1 MSTRRKVVDDEPQEQ
16 TYELPY
22 HLKYRPDRWAD
33 VWGQDAVVGSL
44 EASLK
49 SKTRP
54 HSFILTGPSG
64 TGKTTLAR
72 IAAAEL
78 GVLPTNLMEIDAA
91 SNTGI
96 DDMRAVLGPLRYKGF
111 GDNPNKAIVVDE
123 AHRLSKQAW
132 DSLLKTVEE
141 PPEHVFFFFCTTE
154 SGKIPKAIETR
165 CAAYNLR
172 PVKYEDIM
180 DLLEYV
186 AKKEKLDT
194 PDRVLS
200 LVAQSCDGS
209 PRAALVMLAQVQ
221 DAKSEA
227 DAERILETSLEQKEV
242 IDLARDLVQGK
253 LTWEKLTSTLK
264 AMPEQPAETIR
275 IILVAYLTSCLMGS
289 KTDNSTLRLLSMLDS
304 FSRPYPPSDK
314 LAPLLLSFGDHL
326 FRN

>member
-1 MSTRRKVVDDEPQEQ
+1 MTTRRKVVDDEPQEQ
-16 TYELPY
+16 SFELPY
-22 HLKYRPDRWAD
+22 HLKYRPNRWKD
-33 VWGQDAVVGSL
+33 VWGQDAVVDSL
-44 EASLK
+44 EAALK
-49 SKTRP
+49 AKTRQ
-54 HSFILTGPSG
+54 HSYILTGPSG

-78 GVLPTNLMEIDAA
+78 GVLAANLIEIDAA

-111 GDNPNKAIVVDE
+111 GDNPNKAVVIDE

-165 CAAYNLR
+165 CSAYNLR

-186 AKKEKLDT
+186 AKKEGLGVSQ
-194 PDRVLS
+194 RVIS
-200 LVAQSCDGS
+200 LVAQTCGGS
-209 PRAALVMLAQVQ
+209 PRQALVMLAQVQ
-221 DAKSEA
+221 DCEEVE

-253 LTWEKLTSTLK
+253 LTWEKLTTTLK

-275 IILVAYLTSCLMGS
+275 IILVAYLTTCLMGS
-289 KTDNSTLRLLSMLDS
+289 KTDKGTLRLLAMLDS
-304 FSRPYPPSDK
+304 FSKPYPATDK
-314 LAPLLLSFGDHL
+314 LAPLLLSFGDHI
-326 FRN
+326 FRD